1 MQEVRILQDIVSYGK
16 NRTLYAKKNEILK
29 VISVMGDVL
38 ILQGKRER
46 FPTHKSNTNYTN

>member
-1 MQEVRILQDIVSYGK
+1 MKEVRILEDIHSYSK
-16 NRTLYAKKNEILK
+16 TKTLYAKKNEILK

-46 FPTHKSNTNYTN
+46 FPTHKSKTNYSN

>member
-1 MQEVRILQDIVSYGK
+1 MEVRILQDIVSYGK
-16 NRTLYAKKNEILK
+16 NKTLYAKKNEILK

-46 FPTHKSNTNYTN
+46 FPTHKSNTNYSN